1 MRSPAGR
8 LLPKDSTEAVKW
20 FRKASEQGDADAQKE
35 LGDMY
40 RSGEGVTKDI
50 NEAAKWYH
58 KSAEQG
64 NGDAQYILGSLY
76 SKGDGVLKDSTEAL
90 KWYLKSASREMRSRS
105 ATSALPPLT
114 HRFPKDWLRR

>member
-1 MRSPAGR
+1 VNTLVLYRSVRLRVSFFAPTLFLVRLGR
-8 LLPKDSTEAVKW
+8 WTN
-20 FRKASEQGDADAQKE
+20 RTEQGDADAQKE

-90 KWYLKSASREMRSRS
+90 K
-105 ATSALPPLT
+105 
-114 HRFPKDWLRR
+114 